1 MDRHSYHGVVGAERP
16 TVRRIGPEQRDAAAA
31 TLAEAFLDDP
41 LMLMMS
47 DSEAG
52 RRAVGPWFF
61 RRAVA
66 YGLRWGEVWGSD
78 DASAVAV
85 WLPPGDSHVGT
96 LRMIRVGLWSMPFRI
111 GLRPALRFLQ
121 GSGVTE
127 RFHAAVP
134 DPHWYLMLIGTRRE
148 RQGQGLASAL
158 LDAVTS
164 RADADGLPCYLETG
178 TDANVPF
185 YERRGFAVTGEAEM
199 NGSLIR
205 AMVRP
210 PRR

>member
-1 MDRHSYHGVVGAERP
+1 MEVVDAERP
-16 TVRRIGPEQRDAAAA
+16 SVRRIGPDQRDAAAT

-41 LMLMMS
+41 LMHMMS
-47 DSEAG
+47 DDEA
-52 RRAVGPWFF
+52 RRRVVGPWFF
-61 RRAVA
+61 QRAVT
-66 YGLRWGEVWGSD
+66 YGLRWGEVWGND

-85 WLPPGDSHVGT
+85 WLPPGDSHIRT
-96 LRMIRVGLWSMPFRI
+96 LRMIRVGLWAIPLRI

-134 DPHWYLMLIGTRRE
+134 DPHWYLMLVGTRRG

-178 TDANVPF
+178 TESNVAF
-185 YERRGFAVTGEAEM
+185 YERRGFEVTGEVEM

-205 AMVRP
+205 AMVRT